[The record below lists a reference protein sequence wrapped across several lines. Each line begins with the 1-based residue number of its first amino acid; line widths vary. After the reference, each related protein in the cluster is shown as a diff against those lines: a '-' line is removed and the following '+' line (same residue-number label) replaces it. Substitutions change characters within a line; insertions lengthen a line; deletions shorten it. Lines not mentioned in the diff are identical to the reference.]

1 MKKIKGLLFVVFSSM
16 LSMPI
21 VVLAQTTSAASASD
35 TDWKTW
41 LTLAASLAAAFGTA
55 VNIFFQ
61 RRNHKE
67 SLKAQVLAK
76 ARIEWMKEVREVF
89 TQFIERSADYEF
101 AIVARASNKQ
111 DKAVGAQ
118 CKKSQSYFWASYHH
132 LITYFPDSSDTRNQR
147 VRETFENLV
156 VYLDEFH
163 RHIDEDGDVFD
174 FQSELPILQDIPRE
188 EYYDIVLKNCTSTLG
203 KYLKEEWDK
212 AKNEALGKTAK

>member
-21 VVLAQTTSAASASD
+21 VVSAQTTSAASASD

-41 LTLAASLAAAFGTA
+41 LTLVASVLAASGTA
-55 VNIFFQ
+55 VNIIFQ
-61 RRNHKE
+61 RKNHKE

-111 DKAVGAQ
+111 DEAVRDQ
-118 CKKSQSYFWASYHH
+118 CKKSQSYFWSSHHH

-147 VRETFENLV
+147 VRETFEELV
-156 VYLDEFH
+156 VYLEEFH
-163 RHIDEDGDVFD
+163 SHINEDGDVSD
-174 FQSELPILQDIPRE
+174 FQSKLPILQGIPRE
-188 EYYDIVLKNCTSTLG
+188 AYYDVVLSNCTSTLG
-203 KYLKEEWDK
+203 KYLKDEWDK

>member
-1 MKKIKGLLFVVFSSM
+1 MKKIILYYGLLLFNFPLVVT
-16 LSMPI
+16 
-21 VVLAQTTSAASASD
+21 ATTSTTTGES
-35 TDWKTW
+35 DWKSW
-41 LTLAASLAAAFGTA
+41 GTLVASVIAAIGTTI
-55 VNIFFQ
+55 NMYIQ

-67 SLKAQVLAK
+67 ALRAQVLAK
-76 ARIEWMKEVREVF
+76 ARIQWMKEVREVF

-147 VRETFENLV
+147 VRETFEKLV